1 MSNPRSFSSNSAG
14 AESFSYQGNNQEDDR
29 VSQHDGTEPTLSRPY
44 RKDND
49 LIFGASCRSLGE
61 ATELD
66 LICSA
71 SAVGS
76 REVFA
81 AAIKAGF

>member
-1 MSNPRSFSSNSAG
+1 MSNPGSFSSNPAG
-14 AESFSYQGNNQEDDR
+14 AKSFSYQGNNQEDDR
-29 VSQHDGTEPTLSRPY
+29 VSQHDETEPTLSRQY
-44 RKDND
+44 RKHNH
-49 LIFGASCRSLGE
+49 LISFGALCRSLGE

-71 SAVGS
+71 SAVFS

-81 AAIKAGF
+81 AAI